1 MNSTNEIII
10 PERPDLSWSQN
21 CTSLQTD
28 GKKHKSYGST
38 ATLTDYAMLFGVLYS
53 LISKK

>member
-1 MNSTNEIII
+1 M
-10 PERPDLSWSQN
+10 RLSYPKGP
-21 CTSLQTD
+21 TSVGVRIAQVYKRR